1 MQKSNFKQLTAAT
14 LLLLTSFAQMQAE
27 APSGYYDRAEGLNK
41 GALLEALESIVGEHT
56 NVGYDGVWEVFKE
69 SDVREDGTIW
79 DMYSTSR
86 YTPGKD
92 QNHGQ
97 ASSVGDNY
105 NREHSM
111 PKSWFNDAQP
121 MYSDAFHLY
130 PTDSKV
136 NGQRGNYPFGECANG
151 TKLPSANGVDA
162 LGRLGRST
170 FSEYSGTVF
179 EPDDQYKGDFARTY
193 FYMATCYENQIANWN
208 SDMLAGNKYPA
219 YASWAITMLLRWA
232 EEDPV
237 SEKEINRNNEVYKL
251 QKNRNPFIDFPGLEE
266 YIWGDKMDVL
276 FDSENYEGA
285 GEGGDTQ
292 VMTPTFTPASGTV
305 SKGTNIQIKTGTPGA
320 QIVYS
325 LNGGAEVQV
334 SNPANLTINEST
346 TITAYAIL
354 DGKKS
359 GSATAKYTVND
370 EGGETPS
377 VSGLW
382 SFTPVTSTADLTPGA
397 QYLIVC
403 EELSVAMG
411 AQGKD
416 IRGYG
421 EISFDNGLIIS
432 EVNGNEQPYTFIL
445 GGTTGQYTFYDAT
458 DKCYVSLNS
467 GDKKLHTQT
476 DGNSKNAQWKIVID
490 ENGTQ
495 IISCAYDTQS
505 IQYNAGAP
513 RFACYSSKQ
522 KAVCLYKMQSVDF
535 TISDCGYATY
545 YGDQPFYLP
554 AGLQAGVVTDIQSPD
569 NYLNIEWTYQG
580 GSVIPSE
587 TGVLIK
593 GNSGDYICN
602 ISQTDGEKPTT
613 NWLKGSTEDAET
625 EGTDCLFYKLST
637 DMNQPIGFY
646 WGAEN
651 GGTFTNTAHKA
662 YLAVPKTNANSIKYL
677 PLEKPTGIQQ
687 TTSNRSKMVN
697 VYSISGTLIRKQVQE
712 RGALDGLPS
721 GIYLING
728 KKVLK

>member
-1 MQKSNFKQLTAAT
+1 MTMKRFWILIALQSALIQV
-14 LLLLTSFAQMQAE
+14 FAQI
-27 APSGYYDRAEGLNK
+27 PSGYYSSADGYCGASLKTALCKVIYNHTALSYDALWEAFKTTDKRA
-41 GALLEALESIVGEHT
+41 
-56 NVGYDGVWEVFKE
+56 DGKV
-69 SDVREDGTIW
+69 W
-79 DMYSTSR
+79 DMYSSSTNFVFG
-86 YTPGKD
+86 TD
-92 QNHGQ
+92 QAG
-97 ASSVGDNY
+97 SYKKEGDVY
-105 NREHSM
+105 NREHSF
-111 PKSWFNDAQP
+111 PKSWFNDARP
-121 MYSDAFHLY
+121 MYSDLFHLY
-130 PTDSKV
+130 PTDGYV
-136 NGQRGNYPFGECANG
+136 NGRRSNYPFGETDSPTYTSNG
-151 TKLPSANGVDA
+151 GFSKLGPS
-162 LGRLGRST
+162 ST
-170 FSEYSGTVF
+170 PGYSGIVF
-179 EPDDQYKGDFARTY
+179 EPADEYKGDFARTY
-193 FYMATCYENQIANWN
+193 FYMATCYENQIASW
-208 SDMLAGNKYPA
+208 SCPMLAGNKYPA
-219 YASWAITMLLRWA
+219 YTSWAVTLLLRWA

-334 SNPANLTINEST
+334 TNPANLTINEST
-346 TITAYAIL
+346 TITAYAVL

-359 GSATAKYTVND
+359 GSVTAKYTVDD
-370 EGGETPS
+370 EEGETPS
-377 VSGLW
+377 VSGMW

-421 EISFDNGLIIS
+421 EIGFDNGLIVS
-432 EVNGNEQPYTFIL
+432 EVNGNGQPYTFVL
-445 GGTTGQYTFYDAT
+445 GGTTDQYTFYDAT
-458 DKCYVSLNS
+458 GKCYVSLNS
-467 GDKKLHTQT
+467 SANKLHTTT
-476 DGNSKNAQWKIVID
+476 DKDSKNAQWKIVINED
-490 ENGTQ
+490 GTK
-495 IISCAYDTQS
+495 IISCAYDTRS

-513 RFACYSSKQ
+513 RFACYESQQ

-535 TISDCGYATY
+535 TISNCGYVTY
-545 YGDQPFYLP
+545 YGDQAFYLP
-554 AGLQAGVVTDIQSPD
+554 AGLQAGIVTGIQSPD
-569 NYLNIEWTYQG
+569 NYLNIEWAYQG
-580 GSVIPSE
+580 GSVIPSG

-613 NWLKGSTEDAET
+613 NWLKGSTEEAET

-637 DMNQPIGFY
+637 DVNQPVGFY

-651 GGTFTNTAHKA
+651 GGAFTNAAHKA
-662 YLAVPKTNANSIKYL
+662 YLAVPKTNANGINYL

-687 TTSNRSKMVN
+687 TTNNKRKLVN

>member
-1 MQKSNFKQLTAAT
+1 MTMKRFWILIALQSALIQV
-14 LLLLTSFAQMQAE
+14 FAQI
-27 APSGYYDRAEGLNK
+27 PSGYYSSADGYCGASLKTALCKVIYNHTALSYDALWEAFKTTDKRA
-41 GALLEALESIVGEHT
+41 
-56 NVGYDGVWEVFKE
+56 DGKV
-69 SDVREDGTIW
+69 W
-79 DMYSTSR
+79 DMYSSSTNFVFG
-86 YTPGKD
+86 TD
-92 QNHGQ
+92 Q
-97 ASSVGDNY
+97 ADSYKKEGDVY
-105 NREHSM
+105 NREHSF
-111 PKSWFNDAQP
+111 PKSWFNDARP
-121 MYSDAFHLY
+121 MYSDLFHLY
-130 PTDSKV
+130 PTDGYV
-136 NGQRGNYPFGECANG
+136 NGRRSNYPFGETDSPTYTSNG
-151 TKLPSANGVDA
+151 GFSKLGSS
-162 LGRLGRST
+162 ST
-170 FSEYSGTVF
+170 PGYSGIVF
-179 EPDDQYKGDFARTY
+179 EPADEYKGDFARTY
-193 FYMATCYENQIANWN
+193 FYMATCYENQIASW
-208 SDMLAGNKYPA
+208 SCPMLAGNKYPA
-219 YASWAITMLLRWA
+219 YTSWAVTMLLRWA

-266 YIWGDKMDVL
+266 YIWGNKMDVL

-292 VMTPTFTPASGTV
+292 IMTPTFTPASGTV

-370 EGGETPS
+370 DGGENPS

-382 SFTPVTSTADLTPGA
+382 SFTPVTSTADLIPGA

-432 EVNGNEQPYTFIL
+432 EVNGNGQPYTFIL
-445 GGTTGQYTFYDAT
+445 GGTTDQYTFYDAT
-458 DKCYVSLNS
+458 GKCYVSLNS
-467 GDKKLHTQT
+467 SGNKLHTTT
-476 DGNSKNAQWKIVID
+476 DKDSKNAQWKIVID

-495 IISCAYDTQS
+495 IISCAYDTRS

-513 RFACYSSKQ
+513 RFACYESQQ

-535 TISDCGYATY
+535 TISNCGYVTY
-545 YGDQPFYLP
+545 YGDQAFYLP
-554 AGLQAGVVTDIQSPD
+554 AGLQAGIVTGIQSPD
-569 NYLNIEWTYQG
+569 NYLNIEWAYQG
-580 GSVIPSE
+580 GSVIPSG

-625 EGTDCLFYKLST
+625 EGTDCLFYKLNT
-637 DMNQPIGFY
+637 DVNQPVGFY

-651 GGTFTNTAHKA
+651 GGAFTNTAHKA
-662 YLAVPKTNANSIKYL
+662 YLAVPKANVNGINYL

-687 TTSNRSKMVN
+687 TTNNKRKLVN

-712 RGALDGLPS
+712 RGALNGLPS